1 MTRLLGLQNFGNAVR
16 VARLKEKKS
25 QSQLCKKVKAL
36 LPEGSPNFYQEKL
49 SKIERA
55 VPTLALTKEEIRI
68 LQQVC
73 KLEDSVVEPLL
84 KSLEETGEAGE
95 FTTYDS
101 DEFSGQHTQIY
112 IPETG
117 QLHSNIS
124 SPTSELKG
132 YCGEYYTL
140 FLSTDSADR
149 RLVEGK
155 LIIAQDQTDPSLCNV
170 HLTLYGPKHTA
181 IKWYTGTCF
190 INRHYR
196 TWHCILIGQK
206 KQEVC
211 MLTASHFNATLRQNQ
226 FNMTLALTTSA
237 GVQKRPTVHRLFL
250 SRKPIPKKDRQLIQS
265 QLMMNTD
272 SICISEKALL
282 DLENEAK
289 LQVQKATSK
298 LKQSEY
304 QAVLAAIQK
313 IRELGHEETY
323 YTIDESIIYDAET
336 IAADKRFRGFA
347 VSRIRSRTNNVYYN
361 KISQTV
367 LEICANILE
376 NRKKP

>member
-1 MTRLLGLQNFGNAVR
+1 MT
-16 VARLKEKKS
+16 KD
-25 QSQLCKKVKAL
+25 
-36 LPEGSPNFYQEKL
+36 
-49 SKIERA
+49 
-55 VPTLALTKEEIRI
+55 EIQV

-84 KSLEETGEAGE
+84 RSLDEPKETEE
-95 FTTYDS
+95 FTTYNS
-101 DEFSGQHTQIY
+101 DELPCQRTKIY

-140 FLSTDSADR
+140 FLSTDSADK

-155 LIIAQDQTDPSLCNV
+155 LVISQDQTDPSLCDV
-170 HLTLYGPKHTA
+170 HLTLYGSKRNA

-211 MLTASHFNATLRQNQ
+211 MLTASHFNATLHQSQ

-250 SRKPIPKKDRQLIQS
+250 SRKPIPKKDRQLIQA

-282 DLENEAK
+282 DLENEIR
-289 LQVQKATSK
+289 LEIQKTNSK
-298 LKQSEY
+298 LKQSEC
-304 QAVLAAIQK
+304 QAVLAAIHK
-313 IRELGHEETY
+313 IRELGHKEAY

-361 KISQTV
+361 KVSQTV

-376 NRKKP
+376 NRKKL